1 MRRTV
6 GFLTAATV
14 LLSAASLAAQAP
26 NFAGSWTLVPDT
38 TAMGGGGGGGG
49 GGGRMGGRGGFGGLG
64 QTFTATQDAKTLTIT
79 RSMGGNDVATTYNL
93 DGTPTKAT
101 MTMRGNDVEQ
111 TNTAKFDG
119 AKLVITSSMD
129 MGNGPSETTMTL
141 SMDSSG
147 NLLVETTRPG
157 RNGGAPTTRT
167 STYKKGS

>member
-38 TAMGGGGGGGG
+38 TAMAGGGG
-49 GGGRMGGRGGFGGLG
+49 GGGRMGGGRGGFGGLG
-64 QTFTATQDAKTLTIT
+64 QQVTIAQDAKTLTIT
-79 RSMGGNDVATTYNL
+79 RSMGGNDMSTTYNL
-93 DGTPTKAT
+93 DGTPTKST
-101 MTMRGNDVEQ
+101 MSMRGNDVEQ
-111 TNTAKFDG
+111 TNTAKWDG
-119 AKLVITSSMD
+119 SKLVISTSMD
-129 MGNGPSETTMTL
+129 MGNGPSTTTMTL
-141 SMDSSG
+141 STDASG
-147 NLLVETTRPG
+147 NLMVETTRPG